1 MPGRDEV
8 QAAYFA
14 LLRAREELEA
24 LQRYEEFLHA
34 ERERL
39 TGFLAAG
46 EVLDERVDR
55 RVRRGLTH
63 TDDELARAV
72 RRRLGAINDELS
84 HLPGRIEAAASY
96 VAEAEREHDRLRRS
110 A

>member
-1 MPGRDEV
+1 MRGRDEL

-14 LLRAREELEA
+14 LLRAREELQA

-34 ERERL
+34 EHERL
-39 TGFLAAG
+39 TAFVAAG
-46 EVLDERVDR
+46 DALDERVDR
-55 RVRRGLTH
+55 RIRRALAH

-72 RRRLGAINDELS
+72 RRRLGAVADELS
-84 HLPGRIEAAASY
+84 HLPARLEAAANY
-96 VAEAEREHDRLRRS
+96 VVEAEREHDRLRRS

>member
-1 MPGRDEV
+1 MRGRDEV

-34 ERERL
+34 EHDRL
-39 TGFLAAG
+39 TAFSAAG
-46 EVLDERVDR
+46 DALDERVDR
-55 RVRRGLTH
+55 RIRRGLSH

-72 RRRLGAINDELS
+72 RRRIGAVADELA
-84 HLPGRIEAAASY
+84 HLPARLEAAASY
-96 VAEAEREHDRLRRS
+96 VTEAERQHERLRRS